1 MKRKA
6 AIRGVG
12 PDRIK
17 ANLAKQRPNNS
28 YSPKTH
34 YETLKFKC
42 RDCGEECYWTAEQQ
56 RIYYEE
62 WRGSTDATAVRCRPC
77 RMRVRR
83 EKMEQLR
90 RMKASPKNASEKHGT

>member
-1 MKRKA
+1 MKRK
-6 AIRGVG
+6 IGYHGRG

-17 ANLAKQRPNNS
+17 ANLKKQRPNNS
-28 YSPKTH
+28 YSPKTN

-42 RDCGEECYWTAEQQ
+42 RDCGEESYWTAEQQ

-62 WRGSTDATAVRCRPC
+62 WRGPIYATAVRCRPC

-90 RMKASPKNASEKHGT
+90 QMKASSKNTSRK